1 MDVWHWFR
9 YDICVCGDCIWFLR
23 CAVRHFTSCFKSRN
37 ALPPVYPAGTVV
49 RRSITSCPVQR
60 IPIED
65 GGLVGVGDPAFI
77 FRRQPLTSCCR
88 RLKIEAKGT
97 VSQTQ
102 RATST
107 QKLNYLGEILAHE
120 LRTEAR
126 TRCESSAVPQ
136 DNPLDTR
143 STAGQSF
150 GHAATNWHSKS
161 YYRHVQG
168 TICLLVFV
176 QLWLSISMVF
186 L

>member
-1 MDVWHWFR
+1 MEVCCKSVFFVSEWVSLERGLRFFSSCNGSTATVFFESKLFEGKYEPRCVQLICCFHNWFMT
-9 YDICVCGDCIWFLR
+9 WL
-23 CAVRHFTSCFKSRN
+23 KWRN

-49 RRSITSCPVQR
+49 RRSITSSPVQR

-120 LRTEAR
+120 LRT
-126 TRCESSAVPQ
+126 
-136 DNPLDTR
+136 
-143 STAGQSF
+143 
-150 GHAATNWHSKS
+150 
-161 YYRHVQG
+161 
-168 TICLLVFV
+168 
-176 QLWLSISMVF
+176 
-186 L
+186 